1 MEEERSGEMCAE
13 RRFLLNLFASIHDY
27 DDKGESTVIRTI
39 QFFGWLAI
47 RAARMQQFVDAKE
60 ASSTDGARDSKRRPY
75 ELFLAMCCMY
85 LPCLSSI
92 ENHATWG
99 VMMNALKMLI
109 LSIKD
114 VDVVRYW
121 CRCSLDLA
129 LAQASQH
136 ELYLW
141 RFCRCSNHVYV
152 EMYVFMSVVGWIAC
166 ATTTTHWFMA
176 LLLQSLSTWQQ
187 RVGSPMASWTV

>member
-1 MEEERSGEMCAE
+1 
-13 RRFLLNLFASIHDY
+13 
-27 DDKGESTVIRTI
+27 
-39 QFFGWLAI
+39 
-47 RAARMQQFVDAKE
+47 
-60 ASSTDGARDSKRRPY
+60 
-75 ELFLAMCCMY
+75 
-85 LPCLSSI
+85 
-92 ENHATWG
+92 
-99 VMMNALKMLI
+99 MMNALKMLI

-152 EMYVFMSVVGWIAC
+152 EMYVFISVVGWIAC
-166 ATTTTHWFMA
+166 NDDNSLVHGAVASVIVDLATAGWF
-176 LLLQSLSTWQQ
+176 SH
-187 RVGSPMASWTV
+187 G